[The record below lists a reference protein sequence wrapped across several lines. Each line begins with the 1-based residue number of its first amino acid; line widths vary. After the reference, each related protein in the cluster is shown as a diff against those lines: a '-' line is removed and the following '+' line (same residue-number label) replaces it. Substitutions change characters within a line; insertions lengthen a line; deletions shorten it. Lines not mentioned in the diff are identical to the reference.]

1 MIYDQ
6 GKDGACTAFAIAN
19 AVEASGGRILSRDEV
34 LEIFKEAGKGNRLG
48 GAQLSDCLE
57 EFKKRGIIK
66 DYTCVYQVFRERGL
80 GKVVDLSIRRTPLI
94 FGMRIR
100 EGKPSI
106 PLDEHFIYRP
116 NTGKVRGFHAVC
128 MTGLKT
134 ITLSES
140 VKKTLAYY
148 VLENSWGED
157 WGDHGVFYMKRSD
170 FQSEITVAYQIH
182 L

>member
-1 MIYDQ
+1 MIHDQ

-19 AVEASGGRILSRDEV
+19 AVEASGGKILSHDEI
-34 LEIFKEAGKGNRLG
+34 LDIFKEAGKQNRLG

-66 DYTCVYQVFRERGL
+66 DYTCVYQTFRGRSLE
-80 GKVVDLSIRRTPLI
+80 KVIDLSLKRIPLV

-106 PLDEHFIYRP
+106 PLDKHFIYRP
-116 NTGKVRGFHAVC
+116 NTGKVRSFHAVC
-128 MTGLKT
+128 MTGLKIIST
-134 ITLSES
+134 SED
-140 VKKTLAYY
+140 VKKTLAHY

-157 WGDHGVFYMKRSD
+157 WGDHGVFYMKRSA
-170 FQSEITVAYQIH
+170 FQNEITVAYQIH